1 MTRFV
6 IACNGDATRWANHL
20 GVPKHLAPAGG
31 EPLLYR
37 TVRQALVHGDEV
49 HVMAPAGDGR
59 YDVPGAIVH
68 TPGPTK
74 SEYASTRPWWSTQ
87 GRTVLLL
94 GDVYFTDAAM
104 ATIGTQAGRRY
115 WCFGRHGKS
124 HHTGKPYGEIF
135 AVSWWP
141 GQIDII
147 DQHLAHCQ
155 GLLDS
160 GQSNRP
166 IGWLLLRSI
175 QHTPLTKHIVSRPWF
190 VEIDD
195 LTDDLDHPA
204 DYDRHPSLG
213 GDRAGV

>member
-1 MTRFV
+1 MTRFI
-6 IACNGDATRWANHL
+6 IACNGDATRWGNHL
-20 GVPKHLAPAGG
+20 GVPKHLAPVGD

-37 TVRQALVHGDEV
+37 TVRQASAHGDV
-49 HVMAPAGDGR
+49 HVVAPAGDLR
-59 YDVPGAIVH
+59 YEAPGATLH
-68 TPGPTK
+68 TPGRAT
-74 SEYASTRPWWSTQ
+74 SEYASTRALWSTED
-87 GRTVLLL
+87 RTVLLL

-104 ATIGTQAGRRY
+104 AAIGGRDGRRY

-124 HHTGKPYGEIF
+124 RHTGKPYGEIF

-141 GQIDII
+141 GQIGII

-155 GLLDS
+155 GLLDT

-175 QHTPLTKHIVSRPWF
+175 QHTPLNKHLVSRPWF

-195 LTDDLDHPA
+195 MTDDLDHPA
-204 DYDRHPSLG
+204 DYDRHPMLG
-213 GDRAGV
+213 GARAGV